1 MMDKYIERET
11 MTTGTPTG
19 EKIKAFNPHI
29 VVGENIDKPYYSICY
44 YDVEKKEWFIG
55 YSSYNLAFVA
65 KWLKDFFEKVEVD
78 MTEVV
83 RCKDC
88 QYGKGN
94 DYEGSIKVPFMYHC
108 TYDDLSY
115 NGADH
120 FCSYGKKKEGAE
132 E

>member
-1 MMDKYIERET
+1 MPKYIERET

-55 YSSYNLAFVA
+55 YSSYDLAIVA
-65 KWLKDFFEKVEVD
+65 QWLKECFEKVEVD
-78 MTEVV
+78 MAEVV

-88 QYGKGN
+88 EHRKEIPNCQKELY
-94 DYEGSIKVPFMYHC
+94 SSSCVACSYHSGLIM
-108 TYDDLSY
+108 DEKD
-115 NGADH
+115 
-120 FCSYGKKKEGAE
+120 FCSYGTRKEGAYE
-132 E
+132 